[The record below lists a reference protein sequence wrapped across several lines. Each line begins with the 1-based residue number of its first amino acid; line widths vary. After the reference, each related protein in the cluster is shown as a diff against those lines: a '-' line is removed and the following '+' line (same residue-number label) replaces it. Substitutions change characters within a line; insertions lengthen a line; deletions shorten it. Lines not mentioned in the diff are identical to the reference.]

1 MERPQFHIWSGGLGW
16 PGSRGN
22 QSHHSVSSQVIHLEP
37 RSKLVYNNN
46 NNIQLC
52 NTVTSDKADETRQRQ
67 HTRRTF
73 LRFLFSLKKRDN
85 TEFSEMYLM
94 CNSPPSYPRL
104 ENQTQT
110 HNACHYIGCMTWML
124 LIDLKSLKTAAVC
137 RYFVDNWWKI
147 RGDWSVYTKH

>member
-1 MERPQFHIWSGGLGW
+1 MVGARLGAVFSSTASTSNGVSGREASENPWNVLNFTSDQAGPAGLGW
-16 PGSRGN
+16 PGSGGN

-37 RSKLVYNNN
+37 LSKLVYNTTN

-52 NTVTSDKADETRQRQ
+52 NTVASDKADETRQRQ

-104 ENQTQT
+104 EKTR
-110 HNACHYIGCMTWML
+110 HKHIML
-124 LIDLKSLKTAAVC
+124 VNTSDA
-137 RYFVDNWWKI
+137 
-147 RGDWSVYTKH
+147 